1 MTVNIYTC
9 TTAKKPINATAG
21 MAFVIECETSKGPA
35 TLTHTGHLENITRNK
50 AEIQCLM
57 DALKKLNRECEL
69 EIYVTSDFTA
79 AVLNNYLAKW
89 EAAGWRNSRG
99 EDVDEIYKELKN
111 LLNPHKF
118 YGKTDHHAYSEWL
131 KREAEKEDS
140 KCSTSTGNLTPQ
152 KS

>member
-57 DALKKLNRECEL
+57 EALKKLNRECEL

-79 AVLNNYLAKW
+79 AVLNNYL
-89 EAAGWRNSRG
+89 
-99 EDVDEIYKELKN
+99 VDEIYKELKN